1 MDYDGKRGGKKRKE
15 KIKKE
20 KSGNVASGKWDEWES
35 WCEGNKK
42 NKLFMYLLIGG
53 IKVVCTL

>member
-20 KSGNVASGKWDEWES
+20 KSGNVASGKWDVWES
-35 WCEGNKK
+35 WCERNKK
-42 NKLFMYLLIGG
+42 NKLFMYLLI
-53 IKVVCTL
+53 IY